1 MPTSCTVTERERERQ
16 ECERAERVREER
28 RENEIVFISFSFQ
41 FWELFLRILRAWR
54 PKHKDIDE
62 SSPSLAKQ
70 VDGVDE
76 KNPRK
81 LSKDSL
87 PEKSP
92 ASRYVDCSA
101 KNSWTVDGLPLGH
114 GSVVGEPIRRN
125 QWDSSLFACLLHN
138 NEFCSSDLEVV
149 ALKMSSLRPCH
160 SLMHSAIMV
169 A

>member
-1 MPTSCTVTERERERQ
+1 MET
-16 ECERAERVREER
+16 
-28 RENEIVFISFSFQ
+28 NN
-41 FWELFLRILRAWR
+41 
-54 PKHKDIDE
+54 KDIDE

-70 VDGVDE
+70 VDGADE
-76 KNPRK
+76 ENPRK

-87 PEKSP
+87 LKKSL

-101 KNSWTVDGLPLGH
+101 KYSWTIGGLPLGH
-114 GSVVGEPIRRN
+114 GSMVGEPIRRN

-149 ALKMSSLRPCH
+149 ALKMSSSRPCH
-160 SLMHSAIMV
+160 SLMHSARMV